1 MSHNVTTFN
10 ANEPNRDSEVT
21 AVRPMILIG
30 AGESNAY
37 SNSSATGLGAN
48 TNLYFYDSSPLN
60 TISGA
65 TLTGSSGW
73 YSSVTLPAGKYII
86 QSCFNCDFTASG
98 ILRHAI
104 RISSIYLTAYG
115 SIGDTADLEDGG
127 CIAFTYFD
135 ISSATSVD
143 FRVVSSSNTDT
154 VANQGNTVSE
164 QSWVFIRKIG

>member
-10 ANEPNRDSEVT
+10 DNEPDRVSDISAGTPV
-21 AVRPMILIG
+21 ILIG

-37 SNSSATGLGAN
+37 SNSAAVNFNSGA
-48 TNLYFYDSSPLN
+48 NLYFYDSSPLN

-73 YSSVTLPAGKYII
+73 YSSVTLPAGEYIVEV
-86 QSCFNCDFTASG
+86 CFNCDFTASG
-98 ILRHAI
+98 ILRYAI
-104 RISSIYLTAYG
+104 RRSSNRTAYA

-127 CIAFTYFD
+127 CIAFTYID
-135 ISSATSVD
+135 TSLSSTID

-164 QSWVFIRKIG
+164 QSWLLIRKIG

>member
-1 MSHNVTTFN
+1 MSHNLTTFN
-10 ANEPNRDSEVT
+10 DNEPDRDSRVT
-21 AVRPMILIG
+21 AGTPLILIG

-73 YSSVTLPAGKYII
+73 YSSVTLPAGEYII
-86 QSCFNCDFTASG
+86 ESCFNCDFTASG

-104 RISSIYLTAYG
+104 RMSSNRTAYG

-127 CIAFTYFD
+127 CIAFTYID